1 MTATARTEADLGTR
15 GRVSAFFAGRRLLQL
30 IALLLP
36 PMFWLVVVYL
46 GAIAFL
52 LVSAFWGL
60 NSFTGDV
67 VHTYSTGNL
76 HAVFTQPLY
85 RTVALR
91 TLKIALAVT
100 VIDALIAL
108 PMAFY
113 MSVIAGPRLRRFL
126 VVAVLTPLWASYL
139 VKAYAWRS
147 LLSPTGAL
155 SYVTGGHTP
164 QYGETA
170 VIITLSY
177 MWLPYMIIPVYAGF
191 ERIPRS
197 LFEASADLGA
207 GAGRTI
213 RSVIVPLV
221 FPAIAAGSIFTFSL
235 TLGDYIAVGIVGG
248 KTQVLATLI
257 NDQVTLNQP
266 LAAALALV
274 PLGAILLYLFAMRRT
289 GALENV

>member
-1 MTATARTEADLGTR
+1 MTTTAGTEGDLGTR
-15 GRVSAFFAGRRLLQL
+15 GRVSAFFAGKRRLRLT
-30 IALLLP
+30 ALLAP
-36 PMFWLVVVYL
+36 PMFWLVVVYF
-46 GAIAFL
+46 GALAFL

-60 NSFTGDV
+60 NSFTGNV
-67 VHTYSTGNL
+67 VHTYSTANL

-85 RTVALR
+85 RTVAAR
-91 TLKIALAVT
+91 TLGIALAVT
-100 VIDALIAL
+100 VIDAVIAF

-113 MSVIAGPRLRRFL
+113 MSVIAGPRTRRLL

-155 SYVTGGHTP
+155 SYLSGTP
-164 QYGETA
+164 GYGKAA
-170 VIITLSY
+170 VVITLSY

-207 GAGRTI
+207 GAARTV

-221 FPAIAAGSIFTFSL
+221 FPALAAGSVFTFSL

-274 PLGAILLYLFAMRRT
+274 PLGAIVLYLLAMRRT